1 MILNFNEHN
10 QFMLSCDEKRSCLP
24 FGFTNVSVAVD
35 GDEEAQLSAVPFS
48 ATSIKLDK
56 NYIENE
62 KSSHR
67 ISYNA
72 QQKDL
77 EVIEDVKTFDGV
89 DVVEQRNTVINNGVK
104 DRVLTRVATQV
115 LQVCENGKPLKNRLF
130 NKSIIIHYCF
140 NKTQGE
146 GQWRSVVPED
156 LGLYACSTHPW
167 EKCFYR
173 FDSVSSYSTGAY
185 FPILIIE
192 DKKKNEC
199 WYFEIL
205 GGNSW
210 FFELY
215 LYGGTT
221 ATSLSVKMGGADE
234 RLGFKKNLK
243 MGQSY
248 TSCDCIY
255 GVTKGGYE
263 DGIKQLTKYKRLTA
277 HYKGYCPLV
286 FNDYMNCNWAIE
298 NNDRILGLIDSAA
311 NVGAEVFCIDDG
323 WQIKQGLWYPADENY
338 KGLGVKGIIDY
349 IKSKNMIAGVWFE
362 FETAP
367 IELAEKLGN
376 DIFLKRNGGIVVSRR
391 PLGNFRSQKFLDY
404 LYERVDALYS
414 MGVRYIKNDHNNSEE
429 IGADNFGESD
439 GECLENNGRAFIRF
453 IGNLKSKYPDLIL
466 ENCGGGAKRSDWGTL
481 RHFAIQSTSDQEN
494 YLKNPSIISGS
505 LALMP
510 PEKAGIWCYPY
521 PIDFTARTQ
530 NHLSLS
536 EKKKMSDGVQT
547 SFNVVNG
554 FMGAPY
560 LSGRIDDMDEVNL
573 NILKESIKVYKE
585 NRDFISSS
593 FPIYPKGTIK
603 MSNNKEFAFGLI
615 NDEKSKIILAVW
627 NLSKAERKIEID
639 LTKYSMHS
647 CSVLLDGVLT
657 GLGGYSFENG
667 RLTVYMKKPLSACLF
682 VLND

>member
-1 MILNFNEHN
+1 MFLNFNEHN
-10 QFMLSCDEKRSCLP
+10 QFTLSCDGKRVCRP

-48 ATSIKLDK
+48 STSIRFDK
-56 NYIENE
+56 NYIRSE

-77 EVIEDVKTFDGV
+77 EVIEDVKTFDGI
-89 DVVEQRNTVINNGVK
+89 DIVEQRNTVINKGGS
-104 DRVLTRVATQV
+104 DRTLTRAATQV
-115 LQVCENGKPLKNRLF
+115 LSVCENDKPLKNRLF
-130 NKSIIIHYCF
+130 NKSILIHYCF

-156 LGLYACSTHPW
+156 LGLYECSTHPW

-234 RLGFKKNLK
+234 RLGFKKQLK
-243 MGQSY
+243 SGQKY
-248 TSCDCIY
+248 VSCDCIY
-255 GVTKGGYE
+255 GVTKGGFE
-263 DGIKQLTKYKRLTA
+263 DGVKQLMKYKRLTA
-277 HYKGYCPLV
+277 HYKSYCPLV

-298 NNDRILGLIDSAA
+298 NNERLLKLIDCASY
-311 NVGAEVFCIDDG
+311 VGAEAFCIDDG
-323 WQIKQGLWYPADENY
+323 WQLKQGLWYPADD
-338 KGLGVKGIIDY
+338 KFDGLGVKGIIDH
-349 IKSKNMIAGVWFE
+349 IKSKNMIPGVWFE

-367 IELAEKLGN
+367 YELAERYGD
-376 DIFLKRNGGIVVSRR
+376 DIFLRRNGGIVVPRR

-414 MGVRYIKNDHNNSEE
+414 MGIRYIKNDHNNSEE

-439 GECLENNGRAFIRF
+439 GECLENNGQAFIRF
-453 IGNLKSKYPDLIL
+453 IDSLKSRYPDLII

-481 RHFAIQSTSDQEN
+481 KHFAIQSTSDQEN

-521 PIDFTARTQ
+521 PVGFTKRM
-530 NHLSLS
+530 NDHLSPS
-536 EKKKMSDGVQT
+536 EKRKMADGVQT
-547 SFNVVNG
+547 SFNLVNG
-554 FMGAPY
+554 FMGATY
-560 LSGRIDDMDEVNL
+560 LSGRIDDMDDVNL
-573 NILKESIKVYKE
+573 DILKESIKVYKE
-585 NRDFISSS
+585 NREFISSS
-593 FPIYPKGTIK
+593 FPIYPKGMIK
-603 MSNNKEFAFGLI
+603 MSNGKEHALGLI

-627 NLSKAERKIEID
+627 NLSKTERKIEID
-639 LTKYSMHS
+639 LTKYSMKT
-647 CSVLLDGVLT
+647 CKVLLDGVLK
-657 GLGGYSFENG
+657 GLGRYSFDNG
-667 RLTVYMKKPLSACLF
+667 QLTVYMKKPFSACLF
-682 VLND
+682 MLNK

>member
-1 MILNFNEHN
+1 MFLNFNEHN
-10 QFMLSCDEKRSCLP
+10 QFTLSCVEKRSCRP
-24 FGFTNVSVAVD
+24 FGFTNVSVACD
-35 GDEEAQLSAVPFS
+35 GDEEAQLAAVPFS
-48 ATSIKLDK
+48 SASIQLEK
-56 NYIENE
+56 NYIKNE
-62 KSSHR
+62 KFSHL
-67 ISYNA
+67 ISYNVLR
-72 QQKDL
+72 KDL
-77 EVIEDVKTFDGV
+77 EVIENVKTFDGI
-89 DVVEQRNTVINNGVK
+89 DIVEQRNTVINK
-104 DRVLTRVATQV
+104 CTTDRTLTRLASQV
-115 LQVCENGKPLKNRLF
+115 LNVCENDKPLKNRLF
-130 NKSIIIHYCF
+130 NKSIIIHYCY

-146 GQWRSVVPED
+146 GQWRTVVPED
-156 LGLYACSTHPW
+156 LGLYECSTHPW

-234 RLGFKKNLK
+234 RLGFKKRLK
-243 MGQSY
+243 SGQRY
-248 TSCDCIY
+248 ASCKCVY
-255 GVTKGGYE
+255 GVTEGSFE
-263 DGIKQLTKYKRLTA
+263 DGVKELIKYKRLTA
-277 HYKGYCPLV
+277 QYKGYCPLV

-298 NNDRILGLIDSAA
+298 NNQRLLGLIDCASK
-311 NVGAEVFCIDDG
+311 VGAEVFCIDDG
-323 WQIKQGLWYPADENY
+323 WQTKQGLWYPADY
-338 KGLGVKGIIDY
+338 KFDGLGVKGVIDY
-349 IKSKNMIAGVWFE
+349 IKSKNMIPGVWFE

-367 IELAEKLGN
+367 YELAEKYGD
-376 DIFLKRNGGIVVSRR
+376 DIFLKRNGGIVVPRR

-429 IGADNFGESD
+429 VGAENFGESD
-439 GECLENNGRAFIRF
+439 GECLENNGQAFIRF
-453 IGNLKSKYPDLIL
+453 IDSLKSKYPDLII

-481 RHFAIQSTSDQEN
+481 KHFAIQSTSDQEN

-521 PIDFTARTQ
+521 PVGFAKRIK

-536 EKKKMSDGVQT
+536 EKKKMADGVQT

-554 FMGAPY
+554 FMGATY

-593 FPIYPKGTIK
+593 FPIYPKGMLK
-603 MSNNKEFAFGLI
+603 MSHGKEHALGLI
-615 NDEKSKIILAVW
+615 NEERSKIVLAVW
-627 NLSKAERKIEID
+627 NLSKTARKIEID
-639 LTKYSMHS
+639 LTKYSMKT
-647 CSVLLDGVLT
+647 CKVLLDGVLK
-657 GLGGYSFENG
+657 GLDRYFFENG
-667 RLTVYMKKPLSACLF
+667 RLTAYMKKPLSASLF
-682 VLND
+682 VLNN

>member
-1 MILNFNEHN
+1 MFLNFNQHN
-10 QFMLSCDEKRSCLP
+10 QFVLSCGEKRSFKP
-24 FGFTNVSVAVD
+24 FGFTNAALAVD
-35 GDEEAQLSAVPFS
+35 GDEEAQLSAALFS
-48 ATSIKLDK
+48 STSIRFEE
-56 NYIENE
+56 NYIKNDKSGYRVSYEVPE
-62 KSSHR
+62 KG
-67 ISYNA
+67 
-72 QQKDL
+72 L
-77 EVIEDVKTFDGV
+77 EVIEEIKTFDGI
-89 DVVEQRNTVINNGVK
+89 DIVEQRNTVTSK
-104 DRVLTRVATQV
+104 SQTPRVLTRVATQV
-115 LQVCENGKPLKNRLF
+115 LKVCENEKPLKNRLF

-156 LGLYACSTHPW
+156 LGLYECSTHPW

-185 FPILIIE
+185 FPIIVIE

-234 RLGFKKNLK
+234 RLGFKKTLK
-243 MGQSY
+243 KDDKY
-248 TSCDCIY
+248 ISCDCIY
-255 GVTKGGYE
+255 GVTKGGFE
-263 DGIKQLTKYKRLTA
+263 DGIKQLIKYKRSVA
-277 HYKGYCPLV
+277 HYKNYCPLV

-298 NNDRILGLIDSAA
+298 NNERLLGLIDAA
-311 NVGAEVFCIDDG
+311 SSVGAEVFCIDDG
-323 WQIKQGLWYPADENY
+323 WQTKQGLWYPANEKF
-338 KGLGVKGIIDY
+338 KGMGVQGIIDY
-349 IKSKNMIAGVWFE
+349 IKSKNMMAGVWFE

-367 IELAEKLGN
+367 AELADALG
-376 DIFLKRNGGIVVSRR
+376 DEIFLKRNGSIVVPRR

-404 LYERVDALYS
+404 LYEKVDALYS

-453 IGNLKSKYPDLIL
+453 IDDLKSRYPDLIL

-481 RHFAIQSTSDQEN
+481 KHFAIQSTSDQEN

-521 PIDFTARTQ
+521 PIEFLKRTQ
-530 NHLSLS
+530 NRLSLS
-536 EKKKMSDGVQT
+536 DKNKMADGVQT
-547 SFNVVNG
+547 SFNIVNG
-554 FMGAPY
+554 FMGAMY
-560 LSGRIDDMDEVNL
+560 LSGRIDDMDEENL

-585 NRDFISSS
+585 NREFISSS
-593 FPIYPKGTIK
+593 FPVYPKGMIK
-603 MSNNKEFAFGLI
+603 MSNNKEQVLGLI
-615 NDEKSKIILAVW
+615 NENKSKMILAVW
-627 NLSKAERKIEID
+627 NLSKTSRKIDMD
-639 LTKYSMHS
+639 LTKYSMKT
-647 CSVLLDGVLT
+647 CKVLLDGVLK
-657 GLGGYSFENG
+657 GLDRYSFEDG
-667 RLTVYMKKPLSACLF
+667 RLTAYMKKPLSACLF
-682 VLND
+682 VLNN